1 MNKMQKLTCA
11 KVLKVI
17 FYLLGFPLL
26 MLFVAKDSMIFFNEG
41 AFSETAKNGITAALV
56 LWAGFTLLQIGLYLV
71 LKKQQAVRTIILVIL
86 AVALMLAPIAG
97 LDIRNE
103 KELDKIRT
111 EYSDKGVKV
120 ENYSLQKQWFNAL
133 SANKRESGYAYKLNE
148 RVDNV
153 IRTYG
158 LSEYYPKMYRERT
171 QLNTAVAYYQVGG
184 LDGEMIKVTGDNID
198 GLFDSLKA
206 QSPYAYNPN
215 GLLYDGYIFGVENAL
230 ELLIKYNEYA
240 KLTVYRRSSTYIGT
254 EKYADAFKEGCYVLK
269 DGAYVTMKA
278 AGEAF
283 CKQPGTIYYEKLS
296 IADAYKAMVKDIKD
310 SETNSSKY
318 ESDAWYNYFN
328 DNTEILD
335 TRTGKMTNYS
345 TLRIEEDNYR
355 LTDSRLNAVLGTLFE
370 YLGMNPAIN
379 KLLNGLNLDGIIGL
393 VNALLQENGADLTS
407 GDIGNVVSQLLY
419 GYNNG
424 KGGET
429 TGLAYPVQYLFGN
442 LNLSDKNVFKSTG
455 ETAYEY
461 DDEGHLV
468 YEVDA
473 SGNTTDIPKLTGK
486 TGTVYVITYSDSG
499 KKNPDGTPIL
509 NATVNRAEFDTT
521 KMSPLPE
528 KAADIKTG
536 TVYTTGDIFKEVKL
550 NANYSAYVENLEKNK
565 NPNTA
570 ALVDIIKS
578 LQPALGLVGGLLNL
592 NDIIGGLVSGL
603 DVSAIL
609 AKIAPDLDLNAILTQ
624 ILSKIDLTG
633 VTVEGVQ
640 KLLDTVLGELSFYSH
655 PLLKKCWQSDF
666 VSDTDKALATTAGT
680 TVDMSD
686 YAWVKYTCED
696 FGITSGCALA
706 AKGGL
711 LTGKTIGNGTSAD
724 AAISLAD
731 CYQLQAD
738 IAYQPEMYPL
748 LAARRYFSIW
758 AGILA
763 MSIFLSTYFHNKERL
778 YAYEIALNGGEY

>member
-71 LKKQQAVRTIILVIL
+71 LKKQQAARTIILVIL
-86 AVALMLAPIAG
+86 AVTLMLAPVAG
-97 LDIRNE
+97 LDARNE

-120 ENYSLQKQWFNAL
+120 ENYSLQKQWFNAI
-133 SANKRESGYAYKLNE
+133 SANKRESGYAYKLND

-184 LDGEMIKVTGDNID
+184 LDGEMIKVTGDNIN
-198 GLFDSLKA
+198 GLFDSLKT

-215 GLLYDGYIFGVENAL
+215 GLLYDGYVFGVENAL

-240 KLTVYRRSSTYIGT
+240 KLTVYRPT
-254 EKYADAFKEGCYVLK
+254 KYTVADYAEAFSAGCYVIK

-278 AGEAF
+278 AGETF
-283 CKQPGTIYYEKLS
+283 CKQPGTIYYESLS
-296 IADAYKAMVKDIKD
+296 IADAYKKMV
-310 SETNSSKY
+310 SEIEESATNASAY
-318 ESDAWYNYFN
+318 ESDAWYNYTN
-328 DNTEILD
+328 DITEILD
-335 TRTGKMTNYS
+335 TRTGEMTNYS

-379 KLLNGLNLDGIIGL
+379 KLLDSLKAQQLLDL
-393 VNALLQENGADLTS
+393 VNSLLKDNDADLTS

-429 TGLAYPVQYLFGN
+429 TGLALPAQYLFGN
-442 LNLSDKNVFKSTG
+442 LSFTSKEVYKSTG
-455 ETAYEY
+455 KNAFKVGALA
-461 DDEGHLV
+461 DE
-468 YEVDA
+468 
-473 SGNTTDIPKLTGK
+473 I
-486 TGTVYVITYSDSG
+486 VYVTTYKDSG
-499 KKNPDGTPIL
+499 KVNDDGTPIL
-509 NATVNRAEFDTT
+509 TATITREAFDNATMKQPPKTNAEIVLGQ
-521 KMSPLPE
+521 K
-528 KAADIKTG
+528 
-536 TVYTTGDIFKEVKL
+536 YTTGDTYAKTDLGTAYTAYKTKL
-550 NANYSAYVENLEKNK
+550 ESDNK

-578 LQPALGLVGGLLNL
+578 LQPALGLVGGLLDL
-592 NDIIGGLVSGL
+592 NDIIGGLVPGL
-603 DVSAIL
+603 DVAGIL
-609 AKIAPDLDLNAILTQ
+609 KAIAPDLDLNAILTQ
-624 ILSKIDLTG
+624 ILGKIDLTG

-696 FGITSGCALA
+696 FGITSGCALI

-738 IAYQPEMYPL
+738 IAYQPDMYPL

-763 MSIFLSTYFHNKERL
+763 MSIFLSTYFHNKEKL

>member
-71 LKKQQAVRTIILVIL
+71 LKKQQAVRTIILVVL

-97 LDIRNE
+97 LDISNE

-133 SANKRESGYAYKLNE
+133 SADKRESGYAYNLNE

-184 LDGEMIKVTGDNID
+184 LDGEMIKVTGENIN
-198 GLFDSLKA
+198 GLFDSLQS

-215 GLLYDGYIFGVENAL
+215 GLLYDGYVFGVENAL

-240 KLTVYRRSSTYIGT
+240 KLTVYRPT
-254 EKYADAFKEGCYVLK
+254 KYTVADYAEAFNAGCYVIK

-278 AGEAF
+278 AGETF
-283 CKQPGTIYYEKLS
+283 SKQPGTVYYEKLA
-296 IADAYKAMVKDIKD
+296 IADAYKKMV
-310 SETNSSKY
+310 SEIEESATNASAY
-318 ESDAWYNYFN
+318 ESDAWYNYTN
-328 DNTEILD
+328 DITEILD
-335 TRTGKMTNYS
+335 TRSGKMTNYS

-379 KLLNGLNLDGIIGL
+379 KLLDSLKAQQLLDL
-393 VNALLQENGADLTS
+393 VNSLLKENGADLSS

-429 TGLAYPVQYLFGN
+429 TGLALPAQYLFGN
-442 LNLSDKNVFKSTG
+442 LDFTSKEVYKSTG
-455 ETAYEY
+455 KNAFKVGALA
-461 DDEGHLV
+461 DEV
-468 YEVDA
+468 
-473 SGNTTDIPKLTGK
+473 
-486 TGTVYVITYSDSG
+486 VYVTTYTDSG
-499 KKNPDGTPIL
+499 EVNDDGTPVLTATITREAFD
-509 NATVNRAEFDTT
+509 NATMKQPPKTSAEIVPGQ
-521 KMSPLPE
+521 K
-528 KAADIKTG
+528 
-536 TVYTTGDIFKEVKL
+536 YTTGDTYAKTKL
-550 NANYSAYVENLEKNK
+550 GTAYTAYKTKLENDNK

-578 LQPALGLVGGLLNL
+578 LQPALGLVGGLLDL
-592 NDIIGGLVSGL
+592 NDIIGGLVPGL
-603 DVSAIL
+603 DVAGIL
-609 AKIAPDLDLNAILTQ
+609 KAIAPDLDLNAILTQ
-624 ILSKIDLTG
+624 ILGKIDLTG

-738 IAYQPEMYPL
+738 IAYQPDMYPL

-763 MSIFLSTYFHNKERL
+763 MSIFLSTYFHNKEKL

>member
-133 SANKRESGYAYKLNE
+133 SVNKRTSGYAYKLNE

-198 GLFDSLKA
+198 GLFDSLQS

-215 GLLYDGYIFGVENAL
+215 GLLYDGYIFGVENVL

-240 KLTVYRRSSTYIGT
+240 KLTVYRPT
-254 EKYADAFKEGCYVLK
+254 KYTVADYAEAFNAGCYVINN

-278 AGEAF
+278 AGETF
-283 CKQPGTIYYEKLS
+283 CKQPGTIYYESLS
-296 IADAYKAMVKDIKD
+296 IADAYKKMV
-310 SETNSSKY
+310 SEIEASATNASAY
-318 ESDAWYNYFN
+318 ASDAWYNYYN
-328 DNTEILD
+328 DITEILD

-345 TLRIEEDNYR
+345 TLRIEEDNYH

-379 KLLNGLNLDGIIGL
+379 KLLNGLNFDGIIGL
-393 VNALLQENGADLTS
+393 VNALLKENPSNLNS
-407 GDIGNVVSQLLY
+407 GDIGNVVSQLFY

-429 TGLAYPVQYLFGN
+429 TGLALPAQYLFGN
-442 LNLSDKNVFKSTG
+442 LNFTKHNIYTLSGRNVFTDGALPGDQVYATRYYAKTNSDG
-455 ETAYEY
+455 ET
-461 DDEGHLV
+461 
-468 YEVDA
+468 
-473 SGNTTDIPKLTGK
+473 
-486 TGTVYVITYSDSG
+486 VIYPVVSRETYTSNME
-499 KKNPDGTPIL
+499 K
-509 NATVNRAEFDTT
+509 F
-521 KMSPLPE
+521 PE
-528 KAADIKTG
+528 NDADIKVSIEGNAEQTYYYTNG
-536 TVYTTGDIFKEVKL
+536 NVYELTDL
-550 NANYSAYVENLEKNK
+550 NAKYNAYKTKLESDNK

-578 LQPALGLVGGLLNL
+578 LQPALGLVGGLLDL

-609 AKIAPDLDLNAILTQ
+609 KAIAPDLDLNAILTQ

-696 FGITSGCALA
+696 FGITSGCALV

-763 MSIFLSTYFHNKERL
+763 MSIFLSTYFHNKEKL

>member
-133 SANKRESGYAYKLNE
+133 SANKRESGYAYKLND

-215 GLLYDGYIFGVENAL
+215 GLLYDGYIFGVENVL

-240 KLTVYRRSSTYIGT
+240 KLTVYRPT
-254 EKYADAFKEGCYVLK
+254 KYTVADYAEAFNAGCYVINN
-269 DGAYVTMKA
+269 DGAYVTMKS
-278 AGEAF
+278 AGETF
-283 CKQPGTIYYEKLS
+283 CKQPGTIYYEQLA
-296 IADAYKAMVKDIKD
+296 IADAYKKMV
-310 SETNSSKY
+310 SEIEASATNASAY
-318 ESDAWYNYFN
+318 ASDAWYNYTN
-328 DNTEILD
+328 DITKIFDPRVKSNIED
-335 TRTGKMTNYS
+335 ENYTVYS
-345 TLRIEEDNYR
+345 KLRIEEDNYR

-379 KLLNGLNLDGIIGL
+379 KLLDSLKAQQLLDL
-393 VNALLQENGADLTS
+393 VNSLLKENGADLSS

-429 TGLAYPVQYLFGN
+429 TGLALPVQYLFGN
-442 LNLSDKNVFKSTG
+442 LNFTSKEVYKSTG
-455 ETAYEY
+455 KNAFKVGALA
-461 DDEGHLV
+461 DEV
-468 YEVDA
+468 
-473 SGNTTDIPKLTGK
+473 
-486 TGTVYVITYSDSG
+486 VYVTTYTDSG
-499 KKNPDGTPIL
+499 EVNDDGTPIL
-509 NATVNRAEFDTT
+509 TAKITRETFDNATMKQPPKTNAEIVPGQ
-521 KMSPLPE
+521 K
-528 KAADIKTG
+528 
-536 TVYTTGDIFKEVKL
+536 YTTGDTYAKTDLGTAYKAYETKL
-550 NANYSAYVENLEKNK
+550 KNDNK

-609 AKIAPDLDLNAILTQ
+609 KAIAPDLDLNAILTQ
-624 ILSKIDLTG
+624 VLSKIDLTG

-738 IAYQPEMYPL
+738 IAYQPDMYPL

>member
-56 LWAGFTLLQIGLYLV
+56 LWAGFTLLQIGIYLV

-86 AVALMLAPIAG
+86 AVALMLAPVAG

-133 SANKRESGYAYKLNE
+133 SADKRESGYAYKLNE

-198 GLFDSLKA
+198 GLFDSLQS

-240 KLTVYRRSSTYIGT
+240 KLTVYRPT
-254 EKYADAFKEGCYVLK
+254 KYTVADYAEAFNAGCYVIK

-278 AGEAF
+278 AGETF
-283 CKQPGTIYYEKLS
+283 SKQPGTVYYEKLA
-296 IADAYKAMVKDIKD
+296 IADAYKKMV
-310 SETNSSKY
+310 SEIEESATNASAY
-318 ESDAWYNYFN
+318 ESDAWYNYTN
-328 DNTEILD
+328 DITEILD

-379 KLLNGLNLDGIIGL
+379 KLLDSLKAQQLLDL
-393 VNALLQENGADLTS
+393 VNSLLKENGADLSS

-429 TGLAYPVQYLFGN
+429 TGLALPAQYLFGN
-442 LNLSDKNVFKSTG
+442 LDFTSKEVYKSTG
-455 ETAYEY
+455 KNAFKVGATA
-461 DDEGHLV
+461 DEV
-468 YEVDA
+468 
-473 SGNTTDIPKLTGK
+473 
-486 TGTVYVITYSDSG
+486 VYVTTYTDSG
-499 KKNPDGTPIL
+499 EVNDDGTPVLTAKITREAFD
-509 NATVNRAEFDTT
+509 NATMKQLPKTSAEIV
-521 KMSPLPE
+521 PE
-528 KAADIKTG
+528 QK
-536 TVYTTGDIFKEVKL
+536 YTTGDTYAKTKL
-550 NANYSAYVENLEKNK
+550 GTAYTAYKTKLESDNK

-578 LQPALGLVGGLLNL
+578 LQPALGLVGGLLDL
-592 NDIIGGLVSGL
+592 NDIIGGLVPGL
-603 DVSAIL
+603 DVAGIL
-609 AKIAPDLDLNAILTQ
+609 KAIAPDLDLNAILTQ
-624 ILSKIDLTG
+624 ILGKIDLTG

-696 FGITSGCALA
+696 FGITSGCALV

-738 IAYQPEMYPL
+738 IAYQPDMYPL

-763 MSIFLSTYFHNKERL
+763 MSIFLSTYFHNKEKL

>member
-1 MNKMQKLTCA
+1 MNNMQKLTCA

-71 LKKQQAVRTIILVIL
+71 LKKQQAVRTIILVVL

-120 ENYSLQKQWFNAL
+120 ENYSLQKQWFNAI
-133 SANKRESGYAYKLNE
+133 SANKRTSGYAYQLND

-184 LDGEMIKVTGDNID
+184 LDGEMIKVTADNIS
-198 GLFDSLKA
+198 GLFDSLKT

-240 KLTVYRRSSTYIGT
+240 KLTVYRPT
-254 EKYADAFKEGCYVLK
+254 KYTVADYAEAFNAGCYVIK

-278 AGEAF
+278 AGETF
-283 CKQPGTIYYEKLS
+283 SKQPGTIYYESLS
-296 IADAYKAMVKDIKD
+296 IADAYKKMV
-310 SETNSSKY
+310 SEIEESATNASAY
-318 ESDAWYNYFN
+318 ESDAWYNYTN
-328 DNTEILD
+328 DITEILD

-379 KLLNGLNLDGIIGL
+379 KLLDSLKAQQLLDL
-393 VNALLQENGADLTS
+393 VNSLLKDNDADLSS

-429 TGLAYPVQYLFGN
+429 TGLALPAQYLFGN
-442 LNLSDKNVFKSTG
+442 LSFTSKEVYKSTG
-455 ETAYEY
+455 KNAFKVGALA
-461 DDEGHLV
+461 DE
-468 YEVDA
+468 
-473 SGNTTDIPKLTGK
+473 I
-486 TGTVYVITYSDSG
+486 VYVTTYKDSG
-499 KKNPDGTPIL
+499 KVNDDGTPIL
-509 NATVNRAEFDTT
+509 TATITREAFDNATMKQPPKTNAEIVPGQ
-521 KMSPLPE
+521 K
-528 KAADIKTG
+528 
-536 TVYTTGDIFKEVKL
+536 YTTGDTYAKTDLGTAYTAYKTKL
-550 NANYSAYVENLEKNK
+550 ESDNK

-578 LQPALGLVGGLLNL
+578 LQPALGLVGGLLDL
-592 NDIIGGLVSGL
+592 NDIIGGLVPGL
-603 DVSAIL
+603 DVAGIL
-609 AKIAPDLDLNAILTQ
+609 KAIAPDLDLNAILTQ
-624 ILSKIDLTG
+624 ILGKIDLTG

-738 IAYQPEMYPL
+738 IAYQPDMYPL

-763 MSIFLSTYFHNKERL
+763 MSIFLSTYFHNKEKL

>member
-133 SANKRESGYAYKLNE
+133 SANKRESGYAYKLND

-215 GLLYDGYIFGVENAL
+215 GLLYDGYIFGVENVL

-240 KLTVYRRSSTYIGT
+240 KLTVYRPT
-254 EKYADAFKEGCYVLK
+254 KYTVADYAEAFNAGCYVIK

-278 AGEAF
+278 AGETF
-283 CKQPGTIYYEKLS
+283 CKQPGTIYYEQLA
-296 IADAYKAMVKDIKD
+296 IADAYKKMV
-310 SETNSSKY
+310 SEIEASATNASAY
-318 ESDAWYNYFN
+318 ESDAWYNYTN
-328 DNTEILD
+328 DITEILD

-379 KLLNGLNLDGIIGL
+379 KLLDSLKAQQLLDL
-393 VNALLQENGADLTS
+393 VNSLLKENGADLSS

-429 TGLAYPVQYLFGN
+429 TGLALPAQYLFGN
-442 LNLSDKNVFKSTG
+442 LNFTSKEVYKSTG
-455 ETAYEY
+455 KNAFKVGALA
-461 DDEGHLV
+461 DEV
-468 YEVDA
+468 
-473 SGNTTDIPKLTGK
+473 
-486 TGTVYVITYSDSG
+486 VYVTTYTDSG
-499 KKNPDGTPIL
+499 EVNDDGTPIL
-509 NATVNRAEFDTT
+509 TAKITREAFDNATMKQPPKTNAEIVPGQ
-521 KMSPLPE
+521 K
-528 KAADIKTG
+528 
-536 TVYTTGDIFKEVKL
+536 YTTGDTYAKTDLGTAYKAYETKL
-550 NANYSAYVENLEKNK
+550 KNDNK

-609 AKIAPDLDLNAILTQ
+609 KAIAPDLDLNAILTQ
-624 ILSKIDLTG
+624 VLSKIDLTG

-696 FGITSGCALA
+696 FGITSGCALV

-763 MSIFLSTYFHNKERL
+763 MSIFLSTYFHNKEKL

>member
-133 SANKRESGYAYKLNE
+133 SVNKRESGYAYKLNE

-215 GLLYDGYIFGVENAL
+215 GLLYDGYIFGVENVL

-240 KLTVYRRSSTYIGT
+240 KLTVYRPT
-254 EKYADAFKEGCYVLK
+254 KYTVADYAEAFNAGCYVIK
-269 DGAYVTMKA
+269 DGAYVTMKS
-278 AGEAF
+278 AGETF
-283 CKQPGTIYYEKLS
+283 CKQPGTIYYEQLA
-296 IADAYKAMVKDIKD
+296 IADAYKKMV
-310 SETNSSKY
+310 SEIEESATNASAY
-318 ESDAWYNYFN
+318 ASDAWYNYTN
-328 DNTEILD
+328 DITEILD

-379 KLLNGLNLDGIIGL
+379 KLLDSLKAQQLLDL
-393 VNALLQENGADLTS
+393 VNSLLKENGADLSS

-429 TGLAYPVQYLFGN
+429 TGLALPAQYLFGN
-442 LNLSDKNVFKSTG
+442 LNFTSKEVYKSTG
-455 ETAYEY
+455 KNAFKVGALA
-461 DDEGHLV
+461 DEV
-468 YEVDA
+468 
-473 SGNTTDIPKLTGK
+473 
-486 TGTVYVITYSDSG
+486 VYVTTYTDTG
-499 KKNPDGTPIL
+499 EVNDDGTPVLTAKITREAFD
-509 NATVNRAEFDTT
+509 NATMKQPPKTNAEIVPGQ
-521 KMSPLPE
+521 K
-528 KAADIKTG
+528 
-536 TVYTTGDIFKEVKL
+536 YTTGDTYAKTDLGTAYKAYETKL
-550 NANYSAYVENLEKNK
+550 KNDNK

-609 AKIAPDLDLNAILTQ
+609 KAIAPDLDLNAILTQ

-763 MSIFLSTYFHNKERL
+763 MSIFLSTYFHNKEKL

>member
-120 ENYSLQKQWFNAL
+120 ENYSLQKQWFNAI
-133 SANKRESGYAYKLNE
+133 SANKRTSGYAYKLNE

-198 GLFDSLKA
+198 GLFDSLQS

-240 KLTVYRRSSTYIGT
+240 KLTVYRPT
-254 EKYADAFKEGCYVLK
+254 KYTVADYAEAFNAGCYVIK

-278 AGEAF
+278 AGETF
-283 CKQPGTIYYEKLS
+283 SKQPGTIYYESLS
-296 IADAYKAMVKDIKD
+296 IADAYKKMV
-310 SETNSSKY
+310 SEIEESATNASAY
-318 ESDAWYNYFN
+318 ESDAWYNYTN
-328 DNTEILD
+328 DITEILD

-379 KLLNGLNLDGIIGL
+379 KLLDSLKAQQLLDL
-393 VNALLQENGADLTS
+393 VNSLLKDNDADLSS

-429 TGLAYPVQYLFGN
+429 TGLALPAQYLFGN
-442 LNLSDKNVFKSTG
+442 LSFTSKEVYKSTG
-455 ETAYEY
+455 KNAFKVGALA
-461 DDEGHLV
+461 DE
-468 YEVDA
+468 
-473 SGNTTDIPKLTGK
+473 I
-486 TGTVYVITYSDSG
+486 VYVTTYKDSG
-499 KKNPDGTPIL
+499 KVNDDGTPIL
-509 NATVNRAEFDTT
+509 TATITREAFDNATMKQPPKTNAEIGLGQ
-521 KMSPLPE
+521 K
-528 KAADIKTG
+528 
-536 TVYTTGDIFKEVKL
+536 YTTGDTYAKTDLGTAYTAYKTKL
-550 NANYSAYVENLEKNK
+550 ESDNK

-578 LQPALGLVGGLLNL
+578 LQPALGLVGGLLDL
-592 NDIIGGLVSGL
+592 NDIIGGLVPGL
-603 DVSAIL
+603 DVAGIL
-609 AKIAPDLDLNAILTQ
+609 KAIAPDLDLNAILTQ
-624 ILSKIDLTG
+624 ILGKIDLTG

-738 IAYQPEMYPL
+738 IAYQPDMYPL

-763 MSIFLSTYFHNKERL
+763 MSIFLSTYFHNKEKL

>member
-86 AVALMLAPIAG
+86 AVALMLAPVAG

-133 SANKRESGYAYKLNE
+133 SADKRESGYAYKLNE

-198 GLFDSLKA
+198 GLFDSLQS

-240 KLTVYRRSSTYIGT
+240 KLTVYRPT
-254 EKYADAFKEGCYVLK
+254 KYTVADYAEAFSAGCYVIK

-278 AGEAF
+278 AGETF
-283 CKQPGTIYYEKLS
+283 SKQPGTIYYESLS
-296 IADAYKAMVKDIKD
+296 IADAYKKMV
-310 SETNSSKY
+310 SEIEESATNASAY
-318 ESDAWYNYFN
+318 ESDAWYNYTN
-328 DNTEILD
+328 DITEILD

-345 TLRIEEDNYR
+345 TLRTEEDNYR

-379 KLLNGLNLDGIIGL
+379 KLLDSLKAQQLLDL
-393 VNALLQENGADLTS
+393 VNSLLQENGADLSS

-429 TGLAYPVQYLFGN
+429 TGLALPAQYLFGN
-442 LNLSDKNVFKSTG
+442 LNFTSKEVYKSTG
-455 ETAYEY
+455 KNAFKVGATA
-461 DDEGHLV
+461 DEV
-468 YEVDA
+468 
-473 SGNTTDIPKLTGK
+473 
-486 TGTVYVITYSDSG
+486 VYVTTYTDTG
-499 KKNPDGTPIL
+499 EVNDDGTPVLTAKITREAFD
-509 NATVNRAEFDTT
+509 NATM
-521 KMSPLPE
+521 KQPP
-528 KAADIKTG
+528 KTNEEIVPG
-536 TVYTTGDIFKEVKL
+536 QKYTTGDTYAKTDLGTAYTAYKTKL
-550 NANYSAYVENLEKNK
+550 ESDNK

-578 LQPALGLVGGLLNL
+578 LQPALGLVGGLLDL

-609 AKIAPDLDLNAILTQ
+609 KAIAPDLDLNAILTQ
-624 ILSKIDLTG
+624 VLSKIDLTG

-738 IAYQPEMYPL
+738 IAYQPDMYPL

-763 MSIFLSTYFHNKERL
+763 MSIFLSTYFHNKEKL

>member
-71 LKKQQAVRTIILVIL
+71 LKKQQAARTIILVIL
-86 AVALMLAPIAG
+86 AVTLMLAPVAG
-97 LDIRNE
+97 LDARNE

-120 ENYSLQKQWFNAL
+120 ENYSLQKQWFNAI
-133 SANKRESGYAYKLNE
+133 SANKRESGYAYKLND

-153 IRTYG
+153 IRTRG
-158 LSEYYPKMYRERT
+158 HSEYYLKMYRERT
-171 QLNTAVAYYQVGG
+171 HLNTAVAYYQIGG

-198 GLFDSLKA
+198 GLFDSLQS

-240 KLTVYRRSSTYIGT
+240 KLTVYRPT
-254 EKYADAFKEGCYVLK
+254 KYTVADYAEAFSAGCYVIK

-278 AGEAF
+278 AGETF
-283 CKQPGTIYYEKLS
+283 SKQPGTIYYESLS
-296 IADAYKAMVKDIKD
+296 IADAYNKMV
-310 SETNSSKY
+310 SEIEESATNASAY
-318 ESDAWYNYFN
+318 ESDAWYNYTN
-328 DNTEILD
+328 DITEILD

-379 KLLNGLNLDGIIGL
+379 KLLDSLKAQQLLDL
-393 VNALLQENGADLTS
+393 VNSLLKDNDADLSS

-429 TGLAYPVQYLFGN
+429 TGLALPAQYLFGN
-442 LNLSDKNVFKSTG
+442 LNFTSKEVYKSTG
-455 ETAYEY
+455 KNAFKVGATA
-461 DDEGHLV
+461 DEV
-468 YEVDA
+468 
-473 SGNTTDIPKLTGK
+473 
-486 TGTVYVITYSDSG
+486 VYVTTYTDTG
-499 KKNPDGTPIL
+499 EVNDDGTPVLTAKITREAFD
-509 NATVNRAEFDTT
+509 NATM
-521 KMSPLPE
+521 KQSP
-528 KAADIKTG
+528 KTNEEIVPG
-536 TVYTTGDIFKEVKL
+536 QKYTTGDTYAKTDLGTAYTAYKTKL
-550 NANYSAYVENLEKNK
+550 ESDNK

-578 LQPALGLVGGLLNL
+578 LQPALGLVGGLLDL
-592 NDIIGGLVSGL
+592 NDIIGGLVSGI

-609 AKIAPDLDLNAILTQ
+609 KAIAPDLDLNAILTQ
-624 ILSKIDLTG
+624 ILGKIDLTG

-738 IAYQPEMYPL
+738 IAYQPDMYPL

-763 MSIFLSTYFHNKERL
+763 MSIFLSTYFHNKEKL

>member
-86 AVALMLAPIAG
+86 AVALMLAPVAG

-133 SANKRESGYAYKLNE
+133 SADKRESGYAYKLNE

-198 GLFDSLKA
+198 GLFDSLQS

-240 KLTVYRRSSTYIGT
+240 KLTVYRPT
-254 EKYADAFKEGCYVLK
+254 KYTVADYAEAFNAGCYVIK

-278 AGEAF
+278 AGETF
-283 CKQPGTIYYEKLS
+283 SKQPGTVYYEKLA
-296 IADAYKAMVKDIKD
+296 IADAYKKMV
-310 SETNSSKY
+310 SEIEESATNASAY
-318 ESDAWYNYFN
+318 ESDAWYNYTN
-328 DNTEILD
+328 DITEILD

-379 KLLNGLNLDGIIGL
+379 KLLDSLKAQQLLDL
-393 VNALLQENGADLTS
+393 VNSLLKENGADLSS

-429 TGLAYPVQYLFGN
+429 TGLALPAQYLFGN
-442 LNLSDKNVFKSTG
+442 LDFTSKEVYKSTG
-455 ETAYEY
+455 KNAFKVGALA
-461 DDEGHLV
+461 DEV
-468 YEVDA
+468 
-473 SGNTTDIPKLTGK
+473 
-486 TGTVYVITYSDSG
+486 VYVTTYTDSG
-499 KKNPDGTPIL
+499 EVNDDGTPVLTAKITREAFD
-509 NATVNRAEFDTT
+509 NATMKQLPKTSAEIV
-521 KMSPLPE
+521 PE
-528 KAADIKTG
+528 QK
-536 TVYTTGDIFKEVKL
+536 YTTGDTYAKTKL
-550 NANYSAYVENLEKNK
+550 GTAYTAYKTKLESDNK

-578 LQPALGLVGGLLNL
+578 LQPALGLVGGLLDL
-592 NDIIGGLVSGL
+592 NDIIGGLVPGL
-603 DVSAIL
+603 DVAGIL
-609 AKIAPDLDLNAILTQ
+609 KAIAPDLDLNAILTQ
-624 ILSKIDLTG
+624 ILGKIDLTG

-696 FGITSGCALA
+696 FGITSGCALI

-738 IAYQPEMYPL
+738 IAYQPDMYPL

-763 MSIFLSTYFHNKERL
+763 MSIFLSTYFHNKEKL

>member
-133 SANKRESGYAYKLNE
+133 SANKRESGYAYKLND

-215 GLLYDGYIFGVENAL
+215 GLLYDGYIFGVENVL

-240 KLTVYRRSSTYIGT
+240 KLTVYRPT
-254 EKYADAFKEGCYVLK
+254 KYTVADYAEAFNAGCYVINN

-278 AGEAF
+278 AGETF
-283 CKQPGTIYYEKLS
+283 CKQPGTIYYEQLA
-296 IADAYKAMVKDIKD
+296 IADAYKKMV
-310 SETNSSKY
+310 SEIEESATNASAY
-318 ESDAWYNYFN
+318 ASDAWYNYTN
-328 DNTEILD
+328 DITEILD
-335 TRTGKMTNYS
+335 TRTGEMTNYS

-379 KLLNGLNLDGIIGL
+379 KLLDSLKAQQLLDL
-393 VNALLQENGADLTS
+393 VNSLLKENGADLSS

-429 TGLAYPVQYLFGN
+429 TGLALPVQYLFGN
-442 LNLSDKNVFKSTG
+442 LNFTSKEVYKSTG
-455 ETAYEY
+455 KNAFKVGALA
-461 DDEGHLV
+461 DEV
-468 YEVDA
+468 
-473 SGNTTDIPKLTGK
+473 
-486 TGTVYVITYSDSG
+486 VYVTTYTDSG
-499 KKNPDGTPIL
+499 EVNDDGTPIL
-509 NATVNRAEFDTT
+509 TAKITREAFDNATMKQPPKTNAEIVPGT
-521 KMSPLPE
+521 K
-528 KAADIKTG
+528 
-536 TVYTTGDIFKEVKL
+536 YTTGDTYAKTDLGTAYKAYETKL
-550 NANYSAYVENLEKNK
+550 KNDNK

-609 AKIAPDLDLNAILTQ
+609 KAIAPDLDLNAILTQ

-711 LTGKTIGNGTSAD
+711 LTGKTIGNGTPAD

-738 IAYQPEMYPL
+738 IAYQPDMYPL

>member
-97 LDIRNE
+97 LDVRNE

-133 SANKRESGYAYKLNE
+133 SADKRKSGYAYLLNE

-158 LSEYYPKMYRERT
+158 LSEYYPKMYRERP
-171 QLNTAVAYYQVGG
+171 QHNTAVAYYQVGG

-198 GLFDSLKA
+198 GLFDSLQS

-240 KLTVYRRSSTYIGT
+240 KLTVYRPS
-254 EKYADAFKEGCYVLK
+254 KYTVADYAEAFNAGCYVLK

-278 AGEAF
+278 AGETF
-283 CKQPGTIYYEKLS
+283 SKQPGTVYYEKLA
-296 IADAYKAMVKDIKD
+296 IADAYKKMV
-310 SETNSSKY
+310 SEIEESATNASAY
-318 ESDAWYNYFN
+318 ESDAWYNYTN
-328 DNTEILD
+328 DITEILD
-335 TRTGKMTNYS
+335 TRSGKMTNYS

-379 KLLNGLNLDGIIGL
+379 KLLDSLKAQQLLDL
-393 VNALLQENGADLTS
+393 VNSLLKENSADLSS

-429 TGLAYPVQYLFGN
+429 TGLALPVQYLFGN
-442 LNLSDKNVFKSTG
+442 LDFTSKEVYKSTG
-455 ETAYEY
+455 KNAFKVGAPA
-461 DDEGHLV
+461 DEV
-468 YEVDA
+468 
-473 SGNTTDIPKLTGK
+473 
-486 TGTVYVITYSDSG
+486 VYVTTYTDSG
-499 KKNPDGTPIL
+499 EVNDDGTPVLTAKITREAFD
-509 NATVNRAEFDTT
+509 NATMKQLPKTSAEIVPGQ
-521 KMSPLPE
+521 K
-528 KAADIKTG
+528 
-536 TVYTTGDIFKEVKL
+536 YTTGDTYAKTKL
-550 NANYSAYVENLEKNK
+550 GTAYTAYKTKLESDNK
-565 NPNTA
+565 NHNTA

-578 LQPALGLVGGLLNL
+578 LQPALGLVGGLLDL
-592 NDIIGGLVSGL
+592 NDIIGGLVPGL
-603 DVSAIL
+603 DIPTIL
-609 AKIAPDLDLNAILTQ
+609 KAIAPDLDLNAILTQ
-624 ILSKIDLTG
+624 VLSKIDLTG

-640 KLLDTVLGELSFYSH
+640 KLLDTVLGELSFCSH

-686 YAWVKYTCED
+686 YAWIKYTCED
-696 FGITSGCALA
+696 FGITSGCALV

-738 IAYQPEMYPL
+738 IAYQPNMYPL

-763 MSIFLSTYFHNKERL
+763 MSIFLSTYFHNKEKL

>member
-133 SANKRESGYAYKLNE
+133 SANKRESGYAYKLND

-215 GLLYDGYIFGVENAL
+215 GLLYDGYIFGVENVL

-240 KLTVYRRSSTYIGT
+240 KLTVYRPT
-254 EKYADAFKEGCYVLK
+254 KYTVADYAEAFNAGCYVINN

-278 AGEAF
+278 AGETF
-283 CKQPGTIYYEKLS
+283 CKQPGTIYYEQLA
-296 IADAYKAMVKDIKD
+296 IADAYKKMV
-310 SETNSSKY
+310 SEIEESATNASAY
-318 ESDAWYNYFN
+318 ASDAWYNYTN
-328 DNTEILD
+328 DITEILD

-379 KLLNGLNLDGIIGL
+379 KLLDSLKAQQLLDL
-393 VNALLQENGADLTS
+393 VNSLLKENGADLSS

-429 TGLAYPVQYLFGN
+429 TGLALPAQYLFGN
-442 LNLSDKNVFKSTG
+442 LNFTSKEVYKSTG
-455 ETAYEY
+455 KNAFKVVPLA
-461 DDEGHLV
+461 DEV
-468 YEVDA
+468 
-473 SGNTTDIPKLTGK
+473 
-486 TGTVYVITYSDSG
+486 VYVTTYTDSG
-499 KKNPDGTPIL
+499 EDNDDGTPIL
-509 NATVNRAEFDTT
+509 TAKITRETFDNATMKQPPKTNAEIVPGQ
-521 KMSPLPE
+521 K
-528 KAADIKTG
+528 
-536 TVYTTGDIFKEVKL
+536 YTTGDTYAKTDLGTAYKAYETKL
-550 NANYSAYVENLEKNK
+550 KNDNK

-609 AKIAPDLDLNAILTQ
+609 KAIAPDLDLNAILTQ

-696 FGITSGCALA
+696 FGITSGCALV

-738 IAYQPEMYPL
+738 IAYQPDMYPL

>member
-71 LKKQQAVRTIILVIL
+71 LKKQQAVRTIILVVL

-133 SANKRESGYAYKLNE
+133 SADKRESGYAYKLNE

-240 KLTVYRRSSTYIGT
+240 KLTVYRPT
-254 EKYADAFKEGCYVLK
+254 KYTVADYAEAFSAGCYVINN

-283 CKQPGTIYYEKLS
+283 CKQPGTIYYEQLA
-296 IADAYKAMVKDIKD
+296 IADAYKKMV
-310 SETNSSKY
+310 SEIEESATNASAY
-318 ESDAWYNYFN
+318 ESDAWYNYTN
-328 DNTEILD
+328 DITEILD

-379 KLLNGLNLDGIIGL
+379 KLLDSLKAQQLLDL
-393 VNALLQENGADLTS
+393 VNSLLKDNDADLSS

-429 TGLAYPVQYLFGN
+429 TGLALPAQYLFGN
-442 LNLSDKNVFKSTG
+442 LSFTSKEVYKSTG
-455 ETAYEY
+455 KNAFKVGALA
-461 DDEGHLV
+461 DE
-468 YEVDA
+468 
-473 SGNTTDIPKLTGK
+473 I
-486 TGTVYVITYSDSG
+486 VYVTTYKDSG
-499 KKNPDGTPIL
+499 KVNDDGTPIL
-509 NATVNRAEFDTT
+509 TATITREAFDAATMKQPPKTNAEIVPGQ
-521 KMSPLPE
+521 K
-528 KAADIKTG
+528 
-536 TVYTTGDIFKEVKL
+536 YTTGDTYAKTKL
-550 NANYSAYVENLEKNK
+550 GTAYTAYKTKLESDNK

-578 LQPALGLVGGLLNL
+578 LQPALGLVGGLLDL
-592 NDIIGGLVSGL
+592 NDIIGGLVPGL
-603 DVSAIL
+603 DVAGIL
-609 AKIAPDLDLNAILTQ
+609 KAIAPDLDLNAILTQ
-624 ILSKIDLTG
+624 ILGKIDLTG

-738 IAYQPEMYPL
+738 IAYQPDMYPL

-763 MSIFLSTYFHNKERL
+763 MSIFLSTYFHNKEKL

>member
-86 AVALMLAPIAG
+86 AVALMLAPVAG

-133 SANKRESGYAYKLNE
+133 SADKRESGYAYKLNE

-198 GLFDSLKA
+198 GLFDSLQS

-240 KLTVYRRSSTYIGT
+240 KLTVYRPT
-254 EKYADAFKEGCYVLK
+254 KYTVADYAEAFNAGCYVIK

-278 AGEAF
+278 AGETF
-283 CKQPGTIYYEKLS
+283 SKQPGTVYYEKLA
-296 IADAYKAMVKDIKD
+296 IADAYKKMV
-310 SETNSSKY
+310 SEIEESATNASAY
-318 ESDAWYNYFN
+318 ESDAWYNYTN
-328 DNTEILD
+328 DITEILD

-379 KLLNGLNLDGIIGL
+379 KLLDSLKAQQLLDL
-393 VNALLQENGADLTS
+393 VNSLLKENGADLSS

-429 TGLAYPVQYLFGN
+429 TGLALPAQYLFGN
-442 LNLSDKNVFKSTG
+442 LNFTSKEVYKSTG
-455 ETAYEY
+455 KNAFKVGALA
-461 DDEGHLV
+461 DEV
-468 YEVDA
+468 
-473 SGNTTDIPKLTGK
+473 
-486 TGTVYVITYSDSG
+486 VYVTTYTDTG
-499 KKNPDGTPIL
+499 EVNDDGTPIL
-509 NATVNRAEFDTT
+509 TAKITREAFDNATMKQLPKTSAEIV
-521 KMSPLPE
+521 PE
-528 KAADIKTG
+528 QK
-536 TVYTTGDIFKEVKL
+536 YTTGDTYAKTKL
-550 NANYSAYVENLEKNK
+550 GTAYTAYKTKLESDNK

-578 LQPALGLVGGLLNL
+578 LQPALGLVGGLLDL
-592 NDIIGGLVSGL
+592 NDIIGGLVPGL
-603 DVSAIL
+603 DVAGIL
-609 AKIAPDLDLNAILTQ
+609 KAIAPDLDLNAILTQ
-624 ILSKIDLTG
+624 ILGKIDLTG

-738 IAYQPEMYPL
+738 IAYQPDMYPL

-763 MSIFLSTYFHNKERL
+763 MSIFLSTYFHNKEKL

>member
-97 LDIRNE
+97 LDVRNE

-133 SANKRESGYAYKLNE
+133 SADKRKSGYAYLLNE

-153 IRTYG
+153 IKTYG
-158 LSEYYPKMYRERT
+158 LSEYYPKMYRERP
-171 QLNTAVAYYQVGG
+171 QHNTAVAYYQVGG

-198 GLFDSLKA
+198 GLFDSLQS

-240 KLTVYRRSSTYIGT
+240 KLTVYRPS
-254 EKYADAFKEGCYVLK
+254 KYTVADYAEAFNAGCYVLK

-278 AGEAF
+278 AGETF
-283 CKQPGTIYYEKLS
+283 CKQPDTVYYEKLA
-296 IADAYKAMVKDIKD
+296 IADAYKKMVSEIKE
-310 SETNSSKY
+310 SATNASAY
-318 ESDAWYNYFN
+318 ESDAWYNYTN
-328 DNTEILD
+328 DITEILD
-335 TRTGKMTNYS
+335 TRSGKMTNYS

-379 KLLNGLNLDGIIGL
+379 KLLDSLKAQQLLDL
-393 VNALLQENGADLTS
+393 VNSLLKENSADLSS

-429 TGLAYPVQYLFGN
+429 TGLALPAQYLFGN
-442 LNLSDKNVFKSTG
+442 LDFTSKEVYKSTG
-455 ETAYEY
+455 KNAFKVGALA
-461 DDEGHLV
+461 DEV
-468 YEVDA
+468 
-473 SGNTTDIPKLTGK
+473 
-486 TGTVYVITYSDSG
+486 VYVTTYTDSG
-499 KKNPDGTPIL
+499 EVNDDGTPVLTAKITREAFD
-509 NATVNRAEFDTT
+509 NATMKQLPKTSAEIVPGT
-521 KMSPLPE
+521 K
-528 KAADIKTG
+528 
-536 TVYTTGDIFKEVKL
+536 YTTGDTYAKTKL
-550 NANYSAYVENLEKNK
+550 GTAYTAYKTKLESDNK
-565 NPNTA
+565 NHNTA

-578 LQPALGLVGGLLNL
+578 LQPALGLVGGLLDL
-592 NDIIGGLVSGL
+592 NDIIGGLVPGL
-603 DVSAIL
+603 DVAGIL
-609 AKIAPDLDLNAILTQ
+609 KAIAPDLDLNAILTQ
-624 ILSKIDLTG
+624 ILGKIDLTG

-686 YAWVKYTCED
+686 YAWIKYTCED
-696 FGITSGCALA
+696 FGITSGCALV

-738 IAYQPEMYPL
+738 IAYQPNMYPL

-763 MSIFLSTYFHNKERL
+763 MSIFLSTYFHNKEKL

>member
-133 SANKRESGYAYKLNE
+133 SANKRESGYAYKLND

-184 LDGEMIKVTGDNID
+184 LDGKMIKVTGDNID

-215 GLLYDGYIFGVENAL
+215 GLLYDGYIFGVENVI

-240 KLTVYRRSSTYIGT
+240 KLTVYRPT
-254 EKYADAFKEGCYVLK
+254 KYTVADYAEAFNAGCYVINN

-278 AGEAF
+278 AGETF
-283 CKQPGTIYYEKLS
+283 CKQPGTIYYESLS
-296 IADAYKAMVKDIKD
+296 IADAYKKMV
-310 SETNSSKY
+310 SEIEASATNASAY
-318 ESDAWYNYFN
+318 ASDAWYNYTN
-328 DNTEILD
+328 DITEILD

-379 KLLNGLNLDGIIGL
+379 KLLDSLKAQQLLDL
-393 VNALLQENGADLTS
+393 VNSLLKENGADLSS

-429 TGLAYPVQYLFGN
+429 TGLALPAQYLFGN
-442 LNLSDKNVFKSTG
+442 LNFTSKEVYKSTG
-455 ETAYEY
+455 KNAFKVGALA
-461 DDEGHLV
+461 DEV
-468 YEVDA
+468 
-473 SGNTTDIPKLTGK
+473 
-486 TGTVYVITYSDSG
+486 VYVTTYTDTG
-499 KKNPDGTPIL
+499 EVNDDGTPIL
-509 NATVNRAEFDTT
+509 TAKITREAFDAATMKQPPKTNAEIVPGT
-521 KMSPLPE
+521 K
-528 KAADIKTG
+528 
-536 TVYTTGDIFKEVKL
+536 YTTGDTYAKTKL
-550 NANYSAYVENLEKNK
+550 DTAYAAYKTKLESDNK

-609 AKIAPDLDLNAILTQ
+609 KAIAPDLDLNAILTQ

-696 FGITSGCALA
+696 FGITSGCALV

-711 LTGKTIGNGTSAD
+711 LTGKTIGNGTPAD

-738 IAYQPEMYPL
+738 IAYQPDMYPL

-763 MSIFLSTYFHNKERL
+763 MSIFLSTYFHNKEKL

>member
-86 AVALMLAPIAG
+86 AVALMLAPVAG

-133 SANKRESGYAYKLNE
+133 SADKRESGYAYKLNE

-198 GLFDSLKA
+198 GLFDSLQS

-240 KLTVYRRSSTYIGT
+240 KLTVYRPT
-254 EKYADAFKEGCYVLK
+254 KYTVADYAEAFSAGCYVIK

-278 AGEAF
+278 AGETF
-283 CKQPGTIYYEKLS
+283 SKQPGTIYYESLS
-296 IADAYKAMVKDIKD
+296 IADAYKKMV
-310 SETNSSKY
+310 SEIEESATNASAY
-318 ESDAWYNYFN
+318 ESDAWYNYTN
-328 DNTEILD
+328 DITEILD

-379 KLLNGLNLDGIIGL
+379 KLLDSLKAQQLLDL
-393 VNALLQENGADLTS
+393 VNSLLKENGADLSS

-429 TGLAYPVQYLFGN
+429 TGLALPAQYLFGN
-442 LNLSDKNVFKSTG
+442 LDFTSKEVYKSTG
-455 ETAYEY
+455 KNAFKVGATA
-461 DDEGHLV
+461 DEV
-468 YEVDA
+468 
-473 SGNTTDIPKLTGK
+473 
-486 TGTVYVITYSDSG
+486 VYVTTYKDSG
-499 KKNPDGTPIL
+499 EVNDDGSPVLTATITREAFD
-509 NATVNRAEFDTT
+509 NATMKQLPKTSAEIVPGQ
-521 KMSPLPE
+521 K
-528 KAADIKTG
+528 
-536 TVYTTGDIFKEVKL
+536 YTTGDTYAKTKL
-550 NANYSAYVENLEKNK
+550 GTAYTAYKTKLESDNK

-578 LQPALGLVGGLLNL
+578 LQPALGLVGGLLDL
-592 NDIIGGLVSGL
+592 NDIIGGLVPGL
-603 DVSAIL
+603 DVAGIL
-609 AKIAPDLDLNAILTQ
+609 KAIAPDLDLNAILTQ
-624 ILSKIDLTG
+624 ILGKIDLTG

-738 IAYQPEMYPL
+738 IAYQPDMYPL

-763 MSIFLSTYFHNKERL
+763 MSIFLSTYFHNKEKL

>member
-97 LDIRNE
+97 LDVRNE

-133 SANKRESGYAYKLNE
+133 SADKRKSGYAYLLNE

-158 LSEYYPKMYRERT
+158 LSEYYPKMYRERP
-171 QLNTAVAYYQVGG
+171 QHNTAVAYYQVGG

-198 GLFDSLKA
+198 GLFDSLQS

-240 KLTVYRRSSTYIGT
+240 KLTVYRPS
-254 EKYADAFKEGCYVLK
+254 KYTVADYAEAFNAGCYVIK

-278 AGEAF
+278 AGETF
-283 CKQPGTIYYEKLS
+283 CKQPDTVYYEKLA
-296 IADAYKAMVKDIKD
+296 IADAYKKMV
-310 SETNSSKY
+310 SEIEESATNASAY
-318 ESDAWYNYFN
+318 ESDAWYNYTN
-328 DNTEILD
+328 DITEILD

-345 TLRIEEDNYR
+345 TLRIEEDNYP

-379 KLLNGLNLDGIIGL
+379 KLLDSLKAQQLLDL
-393 VNALLQENGADLTS
+393 VNSLLKENGADLSS

-429 TGLAYPVQYLFGN
+429 TGLALPVQYLFGN
-442 LNLSDKNVFKSTG
+442 LDFTSKEVYKSTG
-455 ETAYEY
+455 KNAFKVGAPA
-461 DDEGHLV
+461 DEV
-468 YEVDA
+468 
-473 SGNTTDIPKLTGK
+473 
-486 TGTVYVITYSDSG
+486 VYVTTYTDSG
-499 KKNPDGTPIL
+499 EVNDDGTPVLTAKITREAFDA
-509 NATVNRAEFDTT
+509 ATMKQLPKTIAEIV
-521 KMSPLPE
+521 PE
-528 KAADIKTG
+528 QK
-536 TVYTTGDIFKEVKL
+536 YTTGDTYAKTKL
-550 NANYSAYVENLEKNK
+550 GTAYTAYKTKLESDNK

-578 LQPALGLVGGLLNL
+578 LQPALGLVGGLLDL
-592 NDIIGGLVSGL
+592 NDIIGGLVPGL
-603 DVSAIL
+603 DVAGIL
-609 AKIAPDLDLNAILTQ
+609 KAIAPDLDLNAILTQ
-624 ILSKIDLTG
+624 ILGKIDLTG

-686 YAWVKYTCED
+686 YAWIKYTCED
-696 FGITSGCALA
+696 FGITSGCALV

-738 IAYQPEMYPL
+738 IAYQPNMYPL

-763 MSIFLSTYFHNKERL
+763 MSIFLSTYFHNKEKL

>member
-86 AVALMLAPIAG
+86 AVALMLAPVAG

-133 SANKRESGYAYKLNE
+133 SADKRESGYAYKLNE

-158 LSEYYPKMYRERT
+158 LSEYYPKMNRERT
-171 QLNTAVAYYQVGG
+171 QHNTAVAYYQVGG

-198 GLFDSLKA
+198 GLFDSLQS

-215 GLLYDGYIFGVENAL
+215 GLLYDGYIFGVENVL

-240 KLTVYRRSSTYIGT
+240 KLTVYRPT
-254 EKYADAFKEGCYVLK
+254 KYTVADYAEAFNAGCYVIK

-278 AGEAF
+278 AGETF
-283 CKQPGTIYYEKLS
+283 SKQPGTVYYEKLA
-296 IADAYKAMVKDIKD
+296 IADAYKKMV
-310 SETNSSKY
+310 SEIEESATNASAY
-318 ESDAWYNYFN
+318 ESDAWYNYTN
-328 DNTEILD
+328 DITEILD
-335 TRTGKMTNYS
+335 TRSGKMTNYS

-355 LTDSRLNAVLGTLFE
+355 LIDSRLNAVLGTLFE
-370 YLGMNPAIN
+370 YLGMNPSL
-379 KLLNGLNLDGIIGL
+379 KQLLNGLNLDGIIGL
-393 VNALLQENGADLTS
+393 VNALLKETEADLSS

-429 TGLAYPVQYLFGN
+429 TGLALPAQYLFGN
-442 LNLSDKNVFKSTG
+442 LDFTSKEVYKSTG
-455 ETAYEY
+455 KNAFKVGAPA
-461 DDEGHLV
+461 DEV
-468 YEVDA
+468 
-473 SGNTTDIPKLTGK
+473 
-486 TGTVYVITYSDSG
+486 VYVTTYTDSG
-499 KKNPDGTPIL
+499 EVNDDGTPVLTAKITREAFDA
-509 NATVNRAEFDTT
+509 ATMKQLPKTSAEIVPGQ
-521 KMSPLPE
+521 K
-528 KAADIKTG
+528 
-536 TVYTTGDIFKEVKL
+536 YTTGDTYAKTKL
-550 NANYSAYVENLEKNK
+550 GTAYTAYKTKLESDNK

-578 LQPALGLVGGLLNL
+578 LQPALGLVGGLLDL
-592 NDIIGGLVSGL
+592 NDIIGGLVPRL
-603 DVSAIL
+603 DVAGIL
-609 AKIAPDLDLNAILTQ
+609 KAIAPDLDLNAILTQ
-624 ILSKIDLTG
+624 ILGKIDLTG

-696 FGITSGCALA
+696 FGITSGCALV

-738 IAYQPEMYPL
+738 IAYQPDMYPL

-763 MSIFLSTYFHNKERL
+763 MSIFLSTYFHNKEKL

>member
-71 LKKQQAVRTIILVIL
+71 LKKQQAVRTIILVVL

-133 SANKRESGYAYKLNE
+133 SANKRESGYAYKLND

-240 KLTVYRRSSTYIGT
+240 KLTVYRPT
-254 EKYADAFKEGCYVLK
+254 KYTVADYAEAFNAGCYVINN
-269 DGAYVTMKA
+269 DGAYVTMKS
-278 AGEAF
+278 AGETF
-283 CKQPGTIYYEKLS
+283 CKQPGTIYYEQLA
-296 IADAYKAMVKDIKD
+296 IADAYKKMV
-310 SETNSSKY
+310 SEIEESATNASAY
-318 ESDAWYNYFN
+318 ASDAWYNYTN
-328 DNTEILD
+328 DITEILD

-379 KLLNGLNLDGIIGL
+379 KLLDSLKAQQLLDL
-393 VNALLQENGADLTS
+393 VNSLLKENGADLSS

-429 TGLAYPVQYLFGN
+429 TGLALPAQYLFGN
-442 LNLSDKNVFKSTG
+442 LNFTSKEVYKSTG
-455 ETAYEY
+455 KNAFKVVATAA
-461 DDEGHLV
+461 DE
-468 YEVDA
+468 
-473 SGNTTDIPKLTGK
+473 I
-486 TGTVYVITYSDSG
+486 VYVTTYTDTG
-499 KKNPDGTPIL
+499 EVNDDGTPIL
-509 NATVNRAEFDTT
+509 TATITREAFDAETMKQFPKTNAEIVPGT
-521 KMSPLPE
+521 K
-528 KAADIKTG
+528 
-536 TVYTTGDIFKEVKL
+536 YTTGDTYVKTKL
-550 NANYSAYVENLEKNK
+550 ETAYSAYKTKLESDNK

-609 AKIAPDLDLNAILTQ
+609 KAIAPDLDLNAILTQ

-711 LTGKTIGNGTSAD
+711 LTGKTIGNGTPAD

-738 IAYQPEMYPL
+738 IAYQPDMYPL

-763 MSIFLSTYFHNKERL
+763 MSIFLSTYFHNKEKL

>member
-71 LKKQQAVRTIILVIL
+71 LKKQQAARTIILVIL
-86 AVALMLAPIAG
+86 AVTLMLAPVAG
-97 LDIRNE
+97 LDARNE

-120 ENYSLQKQWFNAL
+120 ENYSLQKQWFNAI
-133 SANKRESGYAYKLNE
+133 SANKRESGYAYKLND

-171 QLNTAVAYYQVGG
+171 QLNTAVAYYQIGG

-198 GLFDSLKA
+198 GLFDSLQS

-240 KLTVYRRSSTYIGT
+240 KLTVYRPT
-254 EKYADAFKEGCYVLK
+254 KYTVADYAEAFSAGCYVIK

-278 AGEAF
+278 AGETF
-283 CKQPGTIYYEKLS
+283 SKQPGTIYYESLS
-296 IADAYKAMVKDIKD
+296 IADAYKKMV
-310 SETNSSKY
+310 SEIEESATNASAY
-318 ESDAWYNYFN
+318 ESDAWYNYTN
-328 DNTEILD
+328 DITEILD

-379 KLLNGLNLDGIIGL
+379 KLLDSLKAQQLLDL
-393 VNALLQENGADLTS
+393 VNSLLKDNDADLSS

-429 TGLAYPVQYLFGN
+429 TGLALPAQYLFGN
-442 LNLSDKNVFKSTG
+442 LDFTSKEVYKSTG
-455 ETAYEY
+455 KNAFKVGALA
-461 DDEGHLV
+461 DE
-468 YEVDA
+468 
-473 SGNTTDIPKLTGK
+473 I
-486 TGTVYVITYSDSG
+486 VYVTTYKDSG
-499 KKNPDGTPIL
+499 KVNDDGTPIL
-509 NATVNRAEFDTT
+509 TATITREAFDNATMKQPPKTNAEIVLGQ
-521 KMSPLPE
+521 K
-528 KAADIKTG
+528 
-536 TVYTTGDIFKEVKL
+536 YTTGDTYAKTDLGTAYTAYKTKL
-550 NANYSAYVENLEKNK
+550 ESDNK

-578 LQPALGLVGGLLNL
+578 LQPALGLVGGLLDL
-592 NDIIGGLVSGL
+592 NDIIGGLVPGL
-603 DVSAIL
+603 DVAGIL
-609 AKIAPDLDLNAILTQ
+609 KAIAPDLDLNAILTQ
-624 ILSKIDLTG
+624 ILGKIDLTG

-696 FGITSGCALA
+696 FGITSGCALI

-738 IAYQPEMYPL
+738 IAYQPDMYPL

>member
-133 SANKRESGYAYKLNE
+133 SANKRESGYAYKLND

-184 LDGEMIKVTGDNID
+184 LDGEMIKVTGDNIN

-240 KLTVYRRSSTYIGT
+240 KLTVYRPT
-254 EKYADAFKEGCYVLK
+254 KYTVADYAEAFNAGCYVINN
-269 DGAYVTMKA
+269 DGAYVTMKS
-278 AGEAF
+278 AGETF
-283 CKQPGTIYYEKLS
+283 CKQPGTIYYEPLA
-296 IADAYKAMVKDIKD
+296 IADAYKKMV
-310 SETNSSKY
+310 SEIEESATNASAY
-318 ESDAWYNYFN
+318 ASDAWYNYTN
-328 DNTEILD
+328 DITEILD
-335 TRTGKMTNYS
+335 TRSGEMTTYS
-345 TLRIEEDNYR
+345 KLCIEEDNYR

-379 KLLNGLNLDGIIGL
+379 KLLDSLKAQQLLDL
-393 VNALLQENGADLTS
+393 VNSLLKENGADLSS

-429 TGLAYPVQYLFGN
+429 TGLALPAQYLFGN
-442 LNLSDKNVFKSTG
+442 LNFTSKEVYKSTG
-455 ETAYEY
+455 KNAFKVGALA
-461 DDEGHLV
+461 DEV
-468 YEVDA
+468 
-473 SGNTTDIPKLTGK
+473 
-486 TGTVYVITYSDSG
+486 VYVTTYTDTG
-499 KKNPDGTPIL
+499 EVNDDGTPVLTAKITREAFD
-509 NATVNRAEFDTT
+509 NATMKQPPKTNAEIVPGQ
-521 KMSPLPE
+521 K
-528 KAADIKTG
+528 
-536 TVYTTGDIFKEVKL
+536 YTTGDTYAKTDLGTAYKAYETKL
-550 NANYSAYVENLEKNK
+550 KNDNK

-609 AKIAPDLDLNAILTQ
+609 KAIAPDLDLNAILTQ

>member
-86 AVALMLAPIAG
+86 AVALMLAPVAG

-120 ENYSLQKQWFNAL
+120 ENYSLQKQWFNAI
-133 SANKRESGYAYKLNE
+133 SADKRESGYAYKLND

-198 GLFDSLKA
+198 GLFDSLQS

-240 KLTVYRRSSTYIGT
+240 KLTVYRPT
-254 EKYADAFKEGCYVLK
+254 KYTVADYAEAFNAGCYVIK

-278 AGEAF
+278 AGETF
-283 CKQPGTIYYEKLS
+283 SKQPGTVYYEKLA
-296 IADAYKAMVKDIKD
+296 IADAYKKMV
-310 SETNSSKY
+310 SEIEESATNASAY
-318 ESDAWYNYFN
+318 ESDAWYNYTHDF
-328 DNTEILD
+328 TEILD
-335 TRTGKMTNYS
+335 TRSGEMTTYS
-345 TLRIEEDNYR
+345 KLRIEEDNYR

-393 VNALLQENGADLTS
+393 VNALLKENGADLSS

-429 TGLAYPVQYLFGN
+429 TGLALPAQYLFGN
-442 LNLSDKNVFKSTG
+442 LNFTSKEVYKSTG
-455 ETAYEY
+455 KNAFKVGALA
-461 DDEGHLV
+461 DEV
-468 YEVDA
+468 
-473 SGNTTDIPKLTGK
+473 
-486 TGTVYVITYSDSG
+486 VYVTTYTDSG
-499 KKNPDGTPIL
+499 EVNDDGTPVLTAKITREAFD
-509 NATVNRAEFDTT
+509 NATMKQLPKTSAEIV
-521 KMSPLPE
+521 PE
-528 KAADIKTG
+528 QK
-536 TVYTTGDIFKEVKL
+536 YTTGDTYAKTKL
-550 NANYSAYVENLEKNK
+550 GTAYTAYKTKLESDNK

-578 LQPALGLVGGLLNL
+578 LQPALGLVGGLLDL
-592 NDIIGGLVSGL
+592 NDIIGGLVPGL
-603 DVSAIL
+603 DVAGIL
-609 AKIAPDLDLNAILTQ
+609 KEIAPDLDLNAILTQ
-624 ILSKIDLTG
+624 ILGKIDLTG

-738 IAYQPEMYPL
+738 IAYQPDMYPL

-763 MSIFLSTYFHNKERL
+763 MSIFLSTYFHNKEKL

>member
-97 LDIRNE
+97 LDVRNE

-133 SANKRESGYAYKLNE
+133 SADKRKSGYAYLLNE

-153 IRTYG
+153 IKTYG

-215 GLLYDGYIFGVENAL
+215 GLLYDGYVFGVENVL

-240 KLTVYRRSSTYIGT
+240 KLTVYRPA
-254 EKYADAFKEGCYVLK
+254 KYTVADYAEAFNAGCYVLK

-278 AGEAF
+278 AGETF
-283 CKQPGTIYYEKLS
+283 CKQPDTVYYEKLA
-296 IADAYKAMVKDIKD
+296 IADAYKKMV
-310 SETNSSKY
+310 SEIEESATNASAY
-318 ESDAWYNYFN
+318 ESDAWYNYTN
-328 DNTEILD
+328 DITEILD
-335 TRTGKMTNYS
+335 TRSGKMTNYS

-379 KLLNGLNLDGIIGL
+379 KLLDSLKAQQLLDL
-393 VNALLQENGADLTS
+393 VNSLLKENSADLSS

-429 TGLAYPVQYLFGN
+429 TGLALPVQYLFGN
-442 LNLSDKNVFKSTG
+442 LDFTSKEVYKSTG
-455 ETAYEY
+455 KNAFKVGALA
-461 DDEGHLV
+461 DEM
-468 YEVDA
+468 
-473 SGNTTDIPKLTGK
+473 
-486 TGTVYVITYSDSG
+486 VYVTTYTDSG
-499 KKNPDGTPIL
+499 EVNDDGTPVLTAKITREAFDA
-509 NATVNRAEFDTT
+509 ATMKQSPKTIAEIV
-521 KMSPLPE
+521 PE
-528 KAADIKTG
+528 QK
-536 TVYTTGDIFKEVKL
+536 YTTGDTYAKTKL
-550 NANYSAYVENLEKNK
+550 GTAYTAYKTKLESDNN

-592 NDIIGGLVSGL
+592 NDIIGGLVPGL
-603 DVSAIL
+603 DIPAIL
-609 AKIAPDLDLNAILTQ
+609 KAIAPDLDLNAILTQ
-624 ILSKIDLTG
+624 VLSKIDLTG
-633 VTVEGVQ
+633 VTVDDVQ

-686 YAWVKYTCED
+686 YAWIKYTCED
-696 FGITSGCALA
+696 FGITSGCALV

-738 IAYQPEMYPL
+738 IAYQPNMYPL

-763 MSIFLSTYFHNKERL
+763 MSIFLSTYFHNKEKL

>member
-97 LDIRNE
+97 LDVRNE

-133 SANKRESGYAYKLNE
+133 SADKRKSGYAYLLNE
-148 RVDNV
+148 RVNNV
-153 IRTYG
+153 IKTYG

-215 GLLYDGYIFGVENAL
+215 GLLYDGYVFGVENVL

-240 KLTVYRRSSTYIGT
+240 KLTVYRPS
-254 EKYADAFKEGCYVLK
+254 KYTVADYAEAFNAGCYVLK

-278 AGEAF
+278 AGETF
-283 CKQPGTIYYEKLS
+283 CKQPDTVYYEKLA
-296 IADAYKAMVKDIKD
+296 IADAYKKMV
-310 SETNSSKY
+310 SEIEESATNASAY
-318 ESDAWYNYFN
+318 ESDAWYNYTN
-328 DNTEILD
+328 DITEILD
-335 TRTGKMTNYS
+335 TRSGKMTNYS

-370 YLGMNPAIN
+370 YLGMNQAIN
-379 KLLNGLNLDGIIGL
+379 KLLDSLKAQQLLDL
-393 VNALLQENGADLTS
+393 VNSLLKENSADLSS

-429 TGLAYPVQYLFGN
+429 TGLALPVQYLFGN
-442 LNLSDKNVFKSTG
+442 LDFTSKEVYKSTG
-455 ETAYEY
+455 KNAFKVGALA
-461 DDEGHLV
+461 DEV
-468 YEVDA
+468 
-473 SGNTTDIPKLTGK
+473 
-486 TGTVYVITYSDSG
+486 VYVTTYTDSG
-499 KKNPDGTPIL
+499 EVNDDGTPVLTAKITREAFDA
-509 NATVNRAEFDTT
+509 ATMKQSPKTIAEIV
-521 KMSPLPE
+521 PE
-528 KAADIKTG
+528 QK
-536 TVYTTGDIFKEVKL
+536 YTTGDTYAKTKL
-550 NANYSAYVENLEKNK
+550 GTAYTAYKTKLESDNK

-592 NDIIGGLVSGL
+592 NDIIGGLVPGL
-603 DVSAIL
+603 DVAGIL
-609 AKIAPDLDLNAILTQ
+609 KAIAPDLDLNAILTQ
-624 ILSKIDLTG
+624 ILGKIDLTG

-686 YAWVKYTCED
+686 YAWIKYTCED
-696 FGITSGCALA
+696 FGITSGCALV

-738 IAYQPEMYPL
+738 IAYQPNMYPL

-763 MSIFLSTYFHNKERL
+763 MSIFLSTYFHNKEKL

>member
-133 SANKRESGYAYKLNE
+133 SANKRESGYAYKLND

-215 GLLYDGYIFGVENAL
+215 GLLYDGYIFGVENVL

-240 KLTVYRRSSTYIGT
+240 KLTVYRPT
-254 EKYADAFKEGCYVLK
+254 KYTVADYAEAFNAGCYVINN

-278 AGEAF
+278 AGEKF
-283 CKQPGTIYYEKLS
+283 CKQPGTIYYEQLS
-296 IADAYKAMVKDIKD
+296 IADAYKKMV
-310 SETNSSKY
+310 SEIEASATNASAY
-318 ESDAWYNYFN
+318 ASDAWYNYTN
-328 DNTEILD
+328 DITEILD

-379 KLLNGLNLDGIIGL
+379 KLLDSLKAQQLLDL
-393 VNALLQENGADLTS
+393 VNSLLKENGADLSS

-429 TGLAYPVQYLFGN
+429 TGLALPAQYLFGN
-442 LNLSDKNVFKSTG
+442 LNFTSKEVYKSTG
-455 ETAYEY
+455 KNAFKVVATAA
-461 DDEGHLV
+461 DE
-468 YEVDA
+468 
-473 SGNTTDIPKLTGK
+473 I
-486 TGTVYVITYSDSG
+486 VYVTTYTDTG
-499 KKNPDGTPIL
+499 EVNDDGTPVLTATITREAFDAETMKQFPKT
-509 NATVNRAEFDTT
+509 NAEIVPGT
-521 KMSPLPE
+521 K
-528 KAADIKTG
+528 
-536 TVYTTGDIFKEVKL
+536 YTTGDTYVKTKL
-550 NANYSAYVENLEKNK
+550 EAAYTAYKTKLESDNK

-609 AKIAPDLDLNAILTQ
+609 KAIAPDLDLNAILTQ

-711 LTGKTIGNGTSAD
+711 LTGKTIGNGTPAD

-738 IAYQPEMYPL
+738 IAYQPDMYPL

-763 MSIFLSTYFHNKERL
+763 MSIFLSTYFHNKEKL

>member
-71 LKKQQAVRTIILVIL
+71 LKKQQAVRTIILVVL

-133 SANKRESGYAYKLNE
+133 SANKRESGYAYKLND

-184 LDGEMIKVTGDNID
+184 LDGEMIKVTGDNIN

-215 GLLYDGYIFGVENAL
+215 GLLYDGYVFGVENAL

-240 KLTVYRRSSTYIGT
+240 KLTVYRPT
-254 EKYADAFKEGCYVLK
+254 KYTVADYAEAFSAGCYVIK

-278 AGEAF
+278 AGEPF
-283 CKQPGTIYYEKLS
+283 SKQPGTVYYEKLA
-296 IADAYKAMVKDIKD
+296 IADAYKKMV
-310 SETNSSKY
+310 SEIEESATNASAY
-318 ESDAWYNYFN
+318 ESDAWYNYTN
-328 DNTEILD
+328 DITEILD
-335 TRTGKMTNYS
+335 TRSGKMTNYS

-379 KLLNGLNLDGIIGL
+379 KLLDSLKAQQLLDL
-393 VNALLQENGADLTS
+393 VNSLLKENGADLSS

-429 TGLAYPVQYLFGN
+429 TGLALPAQYLFGN
-442 LNLSDKNVFKSTG
+442 LDFTSKEVYKSTG
-455 ETAYEY
+455 KNAFKVGALA
-461 DDEGHLV
+461 DEV
-468 YEVDA
+468 
-473 SGNTTDIPKLTGK
+473 
-486 TGTVYVITYSDSG
+486 VYVTTYTDSG
-499 KKNPDGTPIL
+499 EVNDDGTPVLTAKITREAFD
-509 NATVNRAEFDTT
+509 NATMKQLPKTSAEIV
-521 KMSPLPE
+521 PE
-528 KAADIKTG
+528 QK
-536 TVYTTGDIFKEVKL
+536 YTTGDTYAKTKL
-550 NANYSAYVENLEKNK
+550 GTAYTAYKTKLESDNK

-578 LQPALGLVGGLLNL
+578 LQPALGLVGGLLDL
-592 NDIIGGLVSGL
+592 NDIIGGLVPGL
-603 DVSAIL
+603 DVAGIL
-609 AKIAPDLDLNAILTQ
+609 KAIAPDLDLNAILTQ
-624 ILSKIDLTG
+624 ILGKIDLTG

-738 IAYQPEMYPL
+738 IAYQPDMYPL

>member
-133 SANKRESGYAYKLNE
+133 SANKRESGYAYKLND

-215 GLLYDGYIFGVENAL
+215 GLLYDGYIFGVENVL

-240 KLTVYRRSSTYIGT
+240 KLTVYRPT
-254 EKYADAFKEGCYVLK
+254 KYTVADYAEAFNAGCYVINN

-278 AGEAF
+278 AGETF
-283 CKQPGTIYYEKLS
+283 CKQPGTIYYESLS
-296 IADAYKAMVKDIKD
+296 IADAYKKMV
-310 SETNSSKY
+310 SEIEASATNASAY
-318 ESDAWYNYFN
+318 ASDAWYNYTN
-328 DNTEILD
+328 DITKIFDPRVKSNIED
-335 TRTGKMTNYS
+335 ENYTVYS
-345 TLRIEEDNYR
+345 KLRIEEDNYR

-379 KLLNGLNLDGIIGL
+379 KLLDSLKAQQLLDL
-393 VNALLQENGADLTS
+393 VNSLLKENGADLSS

-429 TGLAYPVQYLFGN
+429 TGLALPAQYLFGN
-442 LNLSDKNVFKSTG
+442 LNFTSKEVYKSTG
-455 ETAYEY
+455 KNAFKVGALA
-461 DDEGHLV
+461 DEV
-468 YEVDA
+468 
-473 SGNTTDIPKLTGK
+473 
-486 TGTVYVITYSDSG
+486 VYVTTYTDSG
-499 KKNPDGTPIL
+499 EVNDDGTPVLTAKITREAFD
-509 NATVNRAEFDTT
+509 NATMKQPPKTNAEIVPGQ
-521 KMSPLPE
+521 K
-528 KAADIKTG
+528 
-536 TVYTTGDIFKEVKL
+536 YTTGDTYAKTDLGTAYKAYETKL
-550 NANYSAYVENLEKNK
+550 KNDNK

-609 AKIAPDLDLNAILTQ
+609 KAIAPDLDLNAILTQ

>member
-86 AVALMLAPIAG
+86 AVALMLAPVAG

-133 SANKRESGYAYKLNE
+133 SADKRESGYAYKLNE

-198 GLFDSLKA
+198 GLFDSLQS

-240 KLTVYRRSSTYIGT
+240 KLTVYRPT
-254 EKYADAFKEGCYVLK
+254 KYTVADYAEAFSAGCYVIK

-278 AGEAF
+278 AGEPF
-283 CKQPGTIYYEKLS
+283 CKQPGTIYYEQLA
-296 IADAYKAMVKDIKD
+296 IADAYKKMV
-310 SETNSSKY
+310 SEIEESATNASAY
-318 ESDAWYNYFN
+318 ESDAWYNYTN
-328 DNTEILD
+328 DITEILD
-335 TRTGKMTNYS
+335 TRSGKMTNYS

-379 KLLNGLNLDGIIGL
+379 KLLDSLKAQQLLEL
-393 VNALLQENGADLTS
+393 VNSLLKENGADLSS

-429 TGLAYPVQYLFGN
+429 TGLALPAQYLFGN
-442 LNLSDKNVFKSTG
+442 LDFTSKEVYKSTG
-455 ETAYEY
+455 KNAFKVGALA
-461 DDEGHLV
+461 DEV
-468 YEVDA
+468 
-473 SGNTTDIPKLTGK
+473 
-486 TGTVYVITYSDSG
+486 VYVTTYTDSG
-499 KKNPDGTPIL
+499 EVNDDGTPVLTANITREAFD
-509 NATVNRAEFDTT
+509 NATMKQLPKTSAEIV
-521 KMSPLPE
+521 PE
-528 KAADIKTG
+528 QK
-536 TVYTTGDIFKEVKL
+536 YTTGDTYAKTKL
-550 NANYSAYVENLEKNK
+550 GTAYTAYKTKLESDNK

-578 LQPALGLVGGLLNL
+578 LQPALGLVGGLLDL
-592 NDIIGGLVSGL
+592 NDIIGGLVPGL
-603 DVSAIL
+603 DVAGIL
-609 AKIAPDLDLNAILTQ
+609 KAIAPDLDLNAILTQ
-624 ILSKIDLTG
+624 ILGKIDLTG

-738 IAYQPEMYPL
+738 IAYQPDMYPL

-763 MSIFLSTYFHNKERL
+763 MSIFLSTYFHNKEKL

>member
-215 GLLYDGYIFGVENAL
+215 GLLYDGYIFGVENVL

-240 KLTVYRRSSTYIGT
+240 KLTVYRPT
-254 EKYADAFKEGCYVLK
+254 KYTVADYAEAFNAGCYVIK
-269 DGAYVTMKA
+269 DGAYVTMKS
-278 AGEAF
+278 AGETF
-283 CKQPGTIYYEKLS
+283 CKQPGTIYYEQLA
-296 IADAYKAMVKDIKD
+296 IADAYKKMV
-310 SETNSSKY
+310 SEIEASATNASAY
-318 ESDAWYNYFN
+318 ASDAWYNYTN
-328 DNTEILD
+328 DITEILD

-379 KLLNGLNLDGIIGL
+379 KLLDSLKAQQLLDL
-393 VNALLQENGADLTS
+393 VNSLLKENGADLSS

-429 TGLAYPVQYLFGN
+429 TGLALPAQYLFGN
-442 LNLSDKNVFKSTG
+442 LNFTSKEVYKSTG
-455 ETAYEY
+455 KNAFKVGALA
-461 DDEGHLV
+461 DEV
-468 YEVDA
+468 
-473 SGNTTDIPKLTGK
+473 
-486 TGTVYVITYSDSG
+486 VYVTTYTDTG
-499 KKNPDGTPIL
+499 EVNDDGTPIL
-509 NATVNRAEFDTT
+509 TAKITRETFDNATMKQPPKTNAEIVPGQ
-521 KMSPLPE
+521 K
-528 KAADIKTG
+528 
-536 TVYTTGDIFKEVKL
+536 YTTGDTYAKTDLGTAYKAYETKL
-550 NANYSAYVENLEKNK
+550 KNDNK

-609 AKIAPDLDLNAILTQ
+609 KAIAPDLDLNAILTQ
-624 ILSKIDLTG
+624 VLSKIDLTG

-696 FGITSGCALA
+696 FGITSGCALV

-763 MSIFLSTYFHNKERL
+763 MSIFLSTYFHNKEKL

>member
-71 LKKQQAVRTIILVIL
+71 LKKQQAARTIILVIL

-133 SANKRESGYAYKLNE
+133 SANKRESGYAYKLND

-184 LDGEMIKVTGDNID
+184 LDGEMIKVTGDNIN
-198 GLFDSLKA
+198 GLFDSLKT

-215 GLLYDGYIFGVENAL
+215 GLLYDGYVFGVENAL

-240 KLTVYRRSSTYIGT
+240 KLTVYRPT
-254 EKYADAFKEGCYVLK
+254 KYTVADYAEAFSAGCYVIK

-278 AGEAF
+278 AGETF
-283 CKQPGTIYYEKLS
+283 SKQPGTIYYESLS
-296 IADAYKAMVKDIKD
+296 IADAYKKMV
-310 SETNSSKY
+310 SEIEESATNASAY
-318 ESDAWYNYFN
+318 ESDAWYNYTN
-328 DNTEILD
+328 DITEILD

-379 KLLNGLNLDGIIGL
+379 KLLDSLKAQQLLDL
-393 VNALLQENGADLTS
+393 VNSLLKDNDADLSS

-429 TGLAYPVQYLFGN
+429 TGLALPAQYLFGN
-442 LNLSDKNVFKSTG
+442 LNFTSKEVYKSTG
-455 ETAYEY
+455 KNAFKVGATA
-461 DDEGHLV
+461 DEV
-468 YEVDA
+468 
-473 SGNTTDIPKLTGK
+473 
-486 TGTVYVITYSDSG
+486 VYVTTYTDTG
-499 KKNPDGTPIL
+499 EVNDDGTPVLTAKITREAFD
-509 NATVNRAEFDTT
+509 NATM
-521 KMSPLPE
+521 KQPP
-528 KAADIKTG
+528 KTNEEIVPG
-536 TVYTTGDIFKEVKL
+536 QKYTTGDTYAKTDLGTAYTAYKTKL
-550 NANYSAYVENLEKNK
+550 ESDNK

-578 LQPALGLVGGLLNL
+578 LQPALGLVGGLLDL
-592 NDIIGGLVSGL
+592 NDIIGGLVPGL
-603 DVSAIL
+603 DVAGIL
-609 AKIAPDLDLNAILTQ
+609 KAIAPDLDLNAILTQ
-624 ILSKIDLTG
+624 ILGKIDLTG

-696 FGITSGCALA
+696 FGITSGCALV

-738 IAYQPEMYPL
+738 IAYQPDMYPL

-763 MSIFLSTYFHNKERL
+763 MSIFLSTYFHNKEKL

>member
-133 SANKRESGYAYKLNE
+133 SANKRESGYAYNLNE

-206 QSPYAYNPN
+206 KSPYAYNPN
-215 GLLYDGYIFGVENAL
+215 GLLYDGYIFGVENAI

-240 KLTVYRRSSTYIGT
+240 KLTVYRPT
-254 EKYADAFKEGCYVLK
+254 KYTVADYAEAFSAGCYVIK

-278 AGEAF
+278 AEAAEENF
-283 CKQPGTIYYEKLS
+283 CKKPGTIYYESLS
-296 IADAYKAMVKDIKD
+296 IADAYKKMV
-310 SETNSSKY
+310 SEIEESATNASAY
-318 ESDAWYNYFN
+318 ASDAWYNYTN
-328 DNTEILD
+328 DITEILD

-379 KLLNGLNLDGIIGL
+379 KLFNGLNLDGIIGL
-393 VNALLQENGADLTS
+393 VNALLKENGADLSS

-429 TGLAYPVQYLFGN
+429 TGLALPVQYLFGN
-442 LNLSDKNVFKSTG
+442 LNFTSKEVYKSTG
-455 ETAYEY
+455 KNAFKVGALE
-461 DDEGHLV
+461 DEV
-468 YEVDA
+468 
-473 SGNTTDIPKLTGK
+473 
-486 TGTVYVITYSDSG
+486 VYVTTYTID
-499 KKNPDGTPIL
+499 KDKVNDDGTPVLTAKITREAFDA
-509 NATVNRAEFDTT
+509 ATMVQPPKTNEEIV
-521 KMSPLPE
+521 PE
-528 KAADIKTG
+528 QK
-536 TVYTTGDIFKEVKL
+536 YTTGDTYAKT
-550 NANYSAYVENLEKNK
+550 NLETAYTAYKTKLESDNK

-578 LQPALGLVGGLLNL
+578 LQPALGLVGGLLDL
-592 NDIIGGLVSGL
+592 NSIIGGLVPGL
-603 DVSAIL
+603 DVAGIL
-609 AKIAPDLDLNAILTQ
+609 KAIAPDLDLNAILTQ
-624 ILSKIDLTG
+624 VLSKIDLTG

-696 FGITSGCALA
+696 FGITSGCALV

-738 IAYQPEMYPL
+738 IAYQPDMYPL

-763 MSIFLSTYFHNKERL
+763 MSIFLSTYFHNKEKL

>member
-71 LKKQQAVRTIILVIL
+71 LKKQQAARTIILVIL
-86 AVALMLAPIAG
+86 AVALMLAPVAG

-133 SANKRESGYAYKLNE
+133 SANKRESGYAYKLND

-184 LDGEMIKVTGDNID
+184 LDGEMIKVTGENIN
-198 GLFDSLKA
+198 GLFDSLKT

-215 GLLYDGYIFGVENAL
+215 GLLYDGYVFGVENAL

-240 KLTVYRRSSTYIGT
+240 KLTVYRPT
-254 EKYADAFKEGCYVLK
+254 KYTVADYAEAFSAGCYVIK
-269 DGAYVTMKA
+269 DGAYVTMKT
-278 AGEAF
+278 AGETF
-283 CKQPGTIYYEKLS
+283 CKQPGTIYYESLS
-296 IADAYKAMVKDIKD
+296 IADAYNKMVSEIKASATD
-310 SETNSSKY
+310 SSKY
-318 ESDAWYNYFN
+318 ENDAWYNYTN
-328 DNTEILD
+328 DITEILD

-345 TLRIEEDNYR
+345 TLRTEEDNYR

-379 KLLNGLNLDGIIGL
+379 KLLDSLKAQQLLDL
-393 VNALLQENGADLTS
+393 VNSLLKENGADLSS

-429 TGLAYPVQYLFGN
+429 TGLALPAQYLFGN
-442 LNLSDKNVFKSTG
+442 LNFTSKEVYKSTG
-455 ETAYEY
+455 KNAFKVGATA
-461 DDEGHLV
+461 DEV
-468 YEVDA
+468 
-473 SGNTTDIPKLTGK
+473 
-486 TGTVYVITYSDSG
+486 VYVTTYTDTG
-499 KKNPDGTPIL
+499 EVNDDGTPVLTAKITREAFD
-509 NATVNRAEFDTT
+509 NATM
-521 KMSPLPE
+521 KQPP
-528 KAADIKTG
+528 KTNEEIVPG
-536 TVYTTGDIFKEVKL
+536 QKYTTGDTYAKTDLGTAYTAYKTKL
-550 NANYSAYVENLEKNK
+550 ESDNK

-578 LQPALGLVGGLLNL
+578 LQPALGLVGGLLDL
-592 NDIIGGLVSGL
+592 NDIIGGLVPGL
-603 DVSAIL
+603 DVAGIL
-609 AKIAPDLDLNAILTQ
+609 KAIAPDLDLNAILTQ
-624 ILSKIDLTG
+624 VLGKIDLTG

-738 IAYQPEMYPL
+738 IAYQPDMYPL

-763 MSIFLSTYFHNKERL
+763 MSIFLSTYFHNKEKL

>member
-1 MNKMQKLTCA
+1 MNKVQKLTCA

-86 AVALMLAPIAG
+86 AVALMLAPVAG

-120 ENYSLQKQWFNAL
+120 ENYSLQKQWFNAI
-133 SANKRESGYAYKLNE
+133 SANKRESGYAYKLND

-184 LDGEMIKVTGDNID
+184 LDGEMIKVTGENIN
-198 GLFDSLKA
+198 GLFDSLKT

-215 GLLYDGYIFGVENAL
+215 GLLYDGYVFGVENAL

-240 KLTVYRRSSTYIGT
+240 KLTVYRPT
-254 EKYADAFKEGCYVLK
+254 KYTVADYAEAFSAGCYVIK

-278 AGEAF
+278 AGETF
-283 CKQPGTIYYEKLS
+283 SKQPGTIYYESLS
-296 IADAYKAMVKDIKD
+296 IADAYKKMV
-310 SETNSSKY
+310 SEIEESATNASAY
-318 ESDAWYNYFN
+318 ESDAWYNYTN
-328 DNTEILD
+328 DITEILD

-379 KLLNGLNLDGIIGL
+379 KLLDSLKAQQLLDL
-393 VNALLQENGADLTS
+393 VNSLLKDNDADLSS

-429 TGLAYPVQYLFGN
+429 TGLALPAQYLFGN
-442 LNLSDKNVFKSTG
+442 LNFTSKEVYKSTG
-455 ETAYEY
+455 KNAFKVGATA
-461 DDEGHLV
+461 DEV
-468 YEVDA
+468 
-473 SGNTTDIPKLTGK
+473 
-486 TGTVYVITYSDSG
+486 VYVTTYTDTG
-499 KKNPDGTPIL
+499 EVNDDGTPVLTAKITREAFD
-509 NATVNRAEFDTT
+509 NATM
-521 KMSPLPE
+521 KQPP
-528 KAADIKTG
+528 KTNEEIVPG
-536 TVYTTGDIFKEVKL
+536 QKYTTGDTYAKTDLGTAYTAYKTKL
-550 NANYSAYVENLEKNK
+550 ESDNK

-578 LQPALGLVGGLLNL
+578 LQPALGLVGGLLDL
-592 NDIIGGLVSGL
+592 NDIIGGLVPGL
-603 DVSAIL
+603 DVAGIL
-609 AKIAPDLDLNAILTQ
+609 KAIAPDLDLNAILTQ
-624 ILSKIDLTG
+624 ILGKIDLTG

-696 FGITSGCALA
+696 FGITSGCALI

-738 IAYQPEMYPL
+738 IAYQPDMYPL

-763 MSIFLSTYFHNKERL
+763 MSIFLSTYFHNKEKL

>member
-86 AVALMLAPIAG
+86 AVALMLAPVAG

-133 SANKRESGYAYKLNE
+133 SADKRESGYAYKLNE

-198 GLFDSLKA
+198 GLFDSLQS

-240 KLTVYRRSSTYIGT
+240 KLTVYRPT
-254 EKYADAFKEGCYVLK
+254 KYTVADYAEAFNAGCYVIK

-278 AGEAF
+278 AGETF
-283 CKQPGTIYYEKLS
+283 CKQPGTIYYEQLA
-296 IADAYKAMVKDIKD
+296 IADAYKKMV
-310 SETNSSKY
+310 SEIEESATNASAY
-318 ESDAWYNYFN
+318 ESDAWYNYTN
-328 DNTEILD
+328 DITEILD

-379 KLLNGLNLDGIIGL
+379 KLLDSLKAQQLLDL
-393 VNALLQENGADLTS
+393 VNSLLKENGADLSS

-429 TGLAYPVQYLFGN
+429 TGLALPAQYLFGN
-442 LNLSDKNVFKSTG
+442 LDFTSKEVYKSTG
-455 ETAYEY
+455 KNAFKVGATA
-461 DDEGHLV
+461 DEV
-468 YEVDA
+468 
-473 SGNTTDIPKLTGK
+473 
-486 TGTVYVITYSDSG
+486 VYVTTYTDTG
-499 KKNPDGTPIL
+499 EVNDDGTPVLTAKITREAFD
-509 NATVNRAEFDTT
+509 NATMKQLPKTSAEIV
-521 KMSPLPE
+521 PE
-528 KAADIKTG
+528 QK
-536 TVYTTGDIFKEVKL
+536 YTTGDTYAKTKL
-550 NANYSAYVENLEKNK
+550 GTAYTAYKTKLESDNK

-578 LQPALGLVGGLLNL
+578 LQPALGLVGGLLDL
-592 NDIIGGLVSGL
+592 NDIIGGLVPGL
-603 DVSAIL
+603 DVAGIL
-609 AKIAPDLDLNAILTQ
+609 KAIAPDLDLNAILTQ
-624 ILSKIDLTG
+624 ILGKIDLTG

-738 IAYQPEMYPL
+738 IAYQPDMYPL

-763 MSIFLSTYFHNKERL
+763 MSIFLSTYFHNKEKL

>member
-120 ENYSLQKQWFNAL
+120 ENYSLQKQWFNAI

-240 KLTVYRRSSTYIGT
+240 KLTVYRPT
-254 EKYADAFKEGCYVLK
+254 KYTVADYAEAFNAGCYVINN

-278 AGEAF
+278 AGEPF
-283 CKQPGTIYYEKLS
+283 CKQPGTIYYEQLS
-296 IADAYKAMVKDIKD
+296 IADAYKKMV
-310 SETNSSKY
+310 SEIEESATNASAY
-318 ESDAWYNYFN
+318 ASDAWYNYTN
-328 DNTEILD
+328 DITEILD

-379 KLLNGLNLDGIIGL
+379 KLLDSLKAQQLLDL
-393 VNALLQENGADLTS
+393 VNSLLKENGADLSS

-429 TGLAYPVQYLFGN
+429 TGLALPAQYLFGN
-442 LNLSDKNVFKSTG
+442 LNFTSKEVYKSTG
-455 ETAYEY
+455 KNAFKGSVPA
-461 DDEGHLV
+461 DEIV
-468 YEVDA
+468 YV
-473 SGNTTDIPKLTGK
+473 
-486 TGTVYVITYSDSG
+486 TVYDI
-499 KKNPDGTPIL
+499 KKGEVNDDGTPVLTAKITREAFDAETMKQFPKT
-509 NATVNRAEFDTT
+509 NAEIVPGT
-521 KMSPLPE
+521 K
-528 KAADIKTG
+528 
-536 TVYTTGDIFKEVKL
+536 YTTGDTYVKTK
-550 NANYSAYVENLEKNK
+550 LEKAYTDYKTKLESDNK

-609 AKIAPDLDLNAILTQ
+609 KAIAPDLDLNAILTQ
-624 ILSKIDLTG
+624 VLGKIDLTG

-696 FGITSGCALA
+696 FGITSGCALV

-711 LTGKTIGNGTSAD
+711 LTGKTIGNGTPAD

-763 MSIFLSTYFHNKERL
+763 MSIFLSTYFHNKEKL

>member
-86 AVALMLAPIAG
+86 AVALMLAPVAG

-133 SANKRESGYAYKLNE
+133 SADKRESGYAYKLNE

-198 GLFDSLKA
+198 GLFDSLQS

-240 KLTVYRRSSTYIGT
+240 KLTVYRPT
-254 EKYADAFKEGCYVLK
+254 KYTVADYAEAFNAGCYVIK

-278 AGEAF
+278 AGETF
-283 CKQPGTIYYEKLS
+283 SKQPGTVYYEKLA
-296 IADAYKAMVKDIKD
+296 IADAYKKMV
-310 SETNSSKY
+310 SEIEESATNASAY
-318 ESDAWYNYFN
+318 ESDAWYNYTN
-328 DNTEILD
+328 DITEILD
-335 TRTGKMTNYS
+335 TRSGKMTNYS

-379 KLLNGLNLDGIIGL
+379 KLLDSLKAQQLLDL
-393 VNALLQENGADLTS
+393 VNSLLKENGADLSS

-429 TGLAYPVQYLFGN
+429 TGLALPAQYLFGN
-442 LNLSDKNVFKSTG
+442 LDFTSKEVYKSTG
-455 ETAYEY
+455 KNAFKVGALA
-461 DDEGHLV
+461 DEV
-468 YEVDA
+468 
-473 SGNTTDIPKLTGK
+473 
-486 TGTVYVITYSDSG
+486 VYVTTYTDSG
-499 KKNPDGTPIL
+499 EVNDDGTPVLTAKITREAFD
-509 NATVNRAEFDTT
+509 NATMKQLPKTSAEIV
-521 KMSPLPE
+521 PE
-528 KAADIKTG
+528 QK
-536 TVYTTGDIFKEVKL
+536 YTTGDTYAKTKL
-550 NANYSAYVENLEKNK
+550 GTAYTAYKTKLESDNK

-578 LQPALGLVGGLLNL
+578 LQPALGLVGGLLDL
-592 NDIIGGLVSGL
+592 NDIIGGLVPGL
-603 DVSAIL
+603 DVAGIL
-609 AKIAPDLDLNAILTQ
+609 KAIAPDLDLNAILTQ
-624 ILSKIDLTG
+624 ILGKIDLTG

-696 FGITSGCALA
+696 FGITSGCALV

-738 IAYQPEMYPL
+738 IAYQPDMYPL

-763 MSIFLSTYFHNKERL
+763 MSIFLSTYFHNKEKL